1 MSTHYQHHQD
11 TGNEASITEFIKN
24 TGIMLEIAPQFKA
37 MVVFVEHRYY
47 GDGWINGSWPFGT
60 AAFEADNLRYLTV
73 EQALAD
79 FVEVRMRCATPTAWF
94 WEMCA
99 CQSSMLFG

>member
-1 MSTHYQHHQD
+1 MLFDATHTD

-47 GDGWINGSWPFGT
+47 GDSWTNGSWPFGT
-60 AAFEADNLRYLTV
+60 AAFEPQNLRYLTV

-79 FVEVRMRCATPTAWF
+79 FVEVRCRARLVDVGRQRWTL
-94 WEMCA
+94 A
-99 CQSSMLFG
+99 CCVET